1 MKPLI
6 LFILL
11 FTWVSACAPAS
22 HKHRKRYRNTYP
34 DALLMQKQKKTIIP
48 SQPKVT
54 RQEPIAVVSGSI
66 KSSMLPT
73 ILNERDK
80 TLMILIN
87 AGKYLIGKDNHSTDV
102 DFTPHKLASKFK
114 NLKNFYIDRTEI
126 SVAHFRQ
133 YQPDY
138 DEKPFTAGKDCPN
151 CPAMAINWI
160 QASKYCHWAGK
171 RLPREEEWEAAAR
184 GITHYSYPWGDTFQ
198 ANHSNLWGAGD
209 GYLFSAPVGSFQAG
223 ASASGVMD
231 MAGNVW
237 EWVDTIKRGQ
247 LQPDTRI
254 VKGGGW
260 TSNEKQA
267 SISFRNPVNLN
278 MKNPTFGFRCAKSLD
293 ERPRRKR
300 ETKPTGGKK

>member
-1 MKPLI
+1 LRPLI
-6 LFILL
+6 LFILI
-11 FTWVSACAPAS
+11 FAWVSACAPAS
-22 HKHRKRYRNTYP
+22 HKHRKRYRKAYP
-34 DALLMQKQKKTIIP
+34 DTLLTQKHKKTVIP
-48 SQPKVT
+48 SQPKAT
-54 RQEPIAVVSGSI
+54 RQKPRAVLSGSV
-66 KSSMLPT
+66 KSSLLPT

-80 TLMILIN
+80 TLMILID
-87 AGKYLIGKDNHSTDV
+87 AGKSLISKDTNSTDV
-102 DFTPHKLASKFK
+102 DLTPDKLASEFK
-114 NLKNFYIDRTEI
+114 NIGIFYIDRTEI

-133 YQPDY
+133 YEPNY
-138 DEKPFTAGKDCPN
+138 NEKPFTGGKDCPK

-160 QASKYCHWAGK
+160 QASKYCRWAGK

-184 GITHYSYPWGDTFQ
+184 GITHYSYPWGETFR
-198 ANHSNLWGAGD
+198 ANHSNLWGADD

-237 EWVDTIKRGQ
+237 EWVDTKKSAK

-267 SISFRNPVNLN
+267 SISFRNLVNLN

-293 ERPRRKR
+293 EQTHKR
-300 ETKPTGGKK
+300 EIKPIGRNK